1 MFNNLYVKVSIEFL
15 RGFAIIIFFLALGKI
30 VSFYSPFVFPASII
44 GLLLLFMALVLKLVK
59 VEWVLLTGNVALK
72 YMVLLFIPI
81 GVGLIDYLSLIAE
94 NYVAILASLFITT
107 LLILF
112 TVGHVF
118 QYLDK
123 EK

>member
-1 MFNNLYVKVSIEFL
+1 M
-15 RGFAIIIFFLALGKI
+15 GKI
-30 VSFYSPFVFPASII
+30 ISYYSPFVFPASII
-44 GLLLLFMALVLKLVK
+44 GLLLLFLALVLKWVK
-59 VEWVLLTGNVALK
+59 VEWVILTGNIALK

-94 NYVAILASLFITT
+94 DYLVILASLLITT
-107 LLILF
+107 LLILV

-118 QYLDK
+118 QYLDR